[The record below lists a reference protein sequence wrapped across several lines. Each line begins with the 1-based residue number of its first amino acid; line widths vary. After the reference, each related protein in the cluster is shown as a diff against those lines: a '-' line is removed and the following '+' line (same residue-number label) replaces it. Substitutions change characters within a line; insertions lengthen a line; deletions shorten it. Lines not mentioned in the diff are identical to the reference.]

1 MVAVMSND
9 KTRSEIASALGACRG
24 AFLWIGVFSAF
35 INILALSG
43 SLFMMEVY
51 DRVIP
56 SGSLPTLAGLFTLV
70 AILYFFQG
78 LLDLMRTRLL
88 TRIGASLDQ
97 SLGSRVFDAVLGL
110 QLRAPRIGE
119 SSQPLRDLDI
129 IRSFLSSSGPGAF
142 FDLPWLPFYL
152 GICFIF
158 HPLLGLAVLCGAVFL
173 VFLTLLTEI
182 MSRLPTRETARYSVS
197 RNRMIEMS
205 RRNAEALVA
214 MGMAGRVRQR
224 FEETS
229 RRHIHAQQATSD
241 TSGGFGGLSKVFRML
256 LQSAVLAVG
265 AYLVIGQE
273 ATSGVIIA
281 GSILSAR
288 ALAPID
294 LVISNWKGFSASRQA
309 KVRLDKLL
317 TLIPETRDPM
327 PLPAP
332 QFAFSVQGVAATPPE
347 AQKVVVQDIN
357 FMLKP
362 GNGLG
367 IIGPSASGKSSLAR
381 LLVGI
386 WSPQRGTIK
395 LDGAPL
401 SQWSSEA
408 LGAHIG
414 YLPQAVELLEG
425 TVAENIARF
434 DPAATPDAIITAAKA
449 AFVHDMVLSLPQ
461 GYDTLIGEQGESLSA
476 GQRQRLALARALFGN
491 PFLVVLDEPNSNLDA
506 EGEEALTQAM
516 LGVRSR
522 NGIVIVIAH
531 RPSALGAVDM
541 VLAMAGGRQQAFG
554 PKDEVLSKVLQSSAG
569 LKVVS
574 KPAAVVS

>member
-1 MVAVMSND
+1 MGKD
-9 KTRSEIASALGACRG
+9 KSRSEIAAALGACRG

-70 AILYFFQG
+70 AILYLFQG

-158 HPLLGLAVLCGAVFL
+158 HPLLGLAVSCGAIFL
-173 VFLTLLTEI
+173 VFLTLLTEV

-224 FEETS
+224 FEELS
-229 RRHIHAQQATSD
+229 RRHIDAQQSTSD

-309 KVRLDKLL
+309 KERLDKLL
-317 TLIPETRDPM
+317 ALIPDARDPM
-327 PLPAP
+327 LLPAP
-332 QFAFSVQGVAATPPE
+332 QFAFAVQGVAATPPE
-347 AQKVVVQDIN
+347 AQKVVVQDVN
-357 FMLKP
+357 FVLKP

-434 DPAATPDAIITAAKA
+434 DPAATPDAIIAAAQA

-461 GYDTLIGEQGESLSA
+461 GYDTVIGEQGESLSA
-476 GQRQRLALARALFGN
+476 GQRQRLALARALYGT

-516 LGVRSR
+516 LGIRDR

-554 PKDEVLSKVLQSSAG
+554 PKDEVLSKVLQSSSG

>member
-1 MVAVMSND
+1 MMGKD
-9 KTRSEIASALGACRG
+9 KSRSEIAAALGACRG

-70 AILYFFQG
+70 AILYLFQG

-158 HPLLGLAVLCGAVFL
+158 HPLLGLAVSCGAIFL
-173 VFLTLLTEI
+173 VFLTLLTEV

-224 FEETS
+224 FEELS
-229 RRHIHAQQATSD
+229 RRHIDAQQSTSD

-309 KVRLDKLL
+309 KERLDKLL
-317 TLIPETRDPM
+317 ALIPDARDPM
-327 PLPAP
+327 LLPAP
-332 QFAFSVQGVAATPPE
+332 QFAFAVQGVAATPPE
-347 AQKVVVQDIN
+347 AQKVVVQDVN
-357 FMLKP
+357 FVLKP

-434 DPAATPDAIITAAKA
+434 DPAATPDAIIAAAQA

-461 GYDTLIGEQGESLSA
+461 GYDTVIGEQGESLSA
-476 GQRQRLALARALFGN
+476 GQRQRLALARALYGT

-516 LGVRSR
+516 LGIRDR

-554 PKDEVLSKVLQSSAG
+554 PKDEVLSKVLQSSSG

>member
-1 MVAVMSND
+1 MSKS
-9 KTRSEIASALGACRG
+9 KTRSEIAAALGASRG
-24 AFLWIGVFSAF
+24 AFIGIGVFSGF
-35 INILALSG
+35 INVLALSG

-56 SGSLPTLAGLFTLV
+56 SGSLPTLTGLFALV
-70 AILYFFQG
+70 AILYLFQG
-78 LLDLMRTRLL
+78 ALDLMRTRLL

-97 SLGSRVFDAVLGL
+97 SLGSRVFDAVIGL
-110 QLRAPRIGE
+110 QLRAPRVGE
-119 SSQPLRDLDI
+119 ASQPLRDLDM
-129 IRSFLSSSGPGAF
+129 IRGFLSSSGPSAF

-152 GICFIF
+152 GICFLF
-158 HPLLGLAVLCGAVFL
+158 HKLLGLAVLGGAIFL
-173 VFLTLLTEI
+173 IFLTLLTEL
-182 MSRLPTRETARYSVS
+182 MSRLPTQETARYSVARS
-197 RNRMIEMS
+197 RMMEMS

-214 MGMAGRVRQR
+214 MGMAGRVKKRWQ
-224 FEETS
+224 EVS
-229 RRHIHAQQATSD
+229 RRHIDAQQSTSD
-241 TSGGFGGLSKVFRML
+241 TSGGFGGFGKVFRML
-256 LQSAVLAVG
+256 LQSGVLAIG

-294 LVISNWKGFSASRQA
+294 LAISNWKSFSAARQA
-309 KVRLDKLL
+309 KQRLDKLL
-317 TLIPETRDPM
+317 LLLPERDDPM

-332 QFAFSVQGVAATPPE
+332 QFAVAVQGLAAAPPE
-347 AQKVVVQDIN
+347 AQRIVVQDIN
-357 FMLKP
+357 FVLKP

-381 LLVGI
+381 LLVGV

-395 LDGAPL
+395 IDGAPL

-408 LGAHIG
+408 FGAHIG
-414 YLPQAVELLEG
+414 YLPQDVELLEG
-425 TVAENIARF
+425 TVAENISRF
-434 DPAATPDAIITAAKA
+434 DATATPEKIVAAAKA
-449 AFVHDMVLSLPQ
+449 AFIHELVLGLPQ
-461 GYDTLIGEQGESLSA
+461 GYDTPIGEQGESLSS
-476 GQRQRLALARALFGN
+476 GQKQRIALARALFGD

-516 LGVRSR
+516 LGVRER
-522 NGIVIVIAH
+522 GGIVVVIAH
-531 RPSALGAVDM
+531 RPSALGAVDL

-554 PKDEVLSKVLQSSAG
+554 PKEEVLAKVLQSSSG

-574 KPAAVVS
+574 KPAAVS

>member
-1 MVAVMSND
+1 MSKD
-9 KTRSEIASALGACRG
+9 KARSEIAAALGACRG
-24 AFLWIGVFSAF
+24 AFLWIGVFSGF
-35 INILALSG
+35 VNILALSG

-70 AILYFFQG
+70 AILYLFQG

-97 SLGSRVFDAVLGL
+97 TLGSRVFDAVLGL

-119 SSQPLRDLDI
+119 TSQPLRDLDI
-129 IRSFLSSSGPGAF
+129 IRGFLSSSGPGAF

-152 GICFIF
+152 GICFLF
-158 HPLLGLAVLCGAVFL
+158 HHLLGLAVLVGAIFL
-173 VFLTLLTEI
+173 VFLTLLTEV
-182 MSRLPTRETARYSVS
+182 MSRVPTRETAVYSVARS
-197 RNRMIEMS
+197 RMIEMS
-205 RRNAEALVA
+205 RRNAEALIA
-214 MGMAGRVRQR
+214 MGMMGRVRQR
-224 FEETS
+224 FEEIS
-229 RRHIHAQQATSD
+229 RRHIDAQQSTSD

-294 LVISNWKGFSASRQA
+294 LVISNWKSFAAARQA
-309 KVRLDKLL
+309 KERLDKLL
-317 TLIPETRDPM
+317 QLMPEAQSPM
-327 PLPAP
+327 ALPAP
-332 QFAFSVQGVAATPPE
+332 EFTLVVQGVAVTPPE
-347 AQKVVVQDIN
+347 AQRLVVQDVS
-357 FMLKP
+357 FVLKP

-381 LLVGI
+381 LLVGV
-386 WSPQRGTIK
+386 WTPQRGTIK

-401 SQWSSEA
+401 NQWSSEA

-414 YLPQAVELLEG
+414 YLPQNVELLEG

-434 DPAATPDAIITAAKA
+434 DTSARPEAIIAAAKA
-449 AFVHDMVLSLPQ
+449 ASVHDLVLALPQ
-461 GYDTLIGEQGESLSA
+461 GYDTMLGEQGESLSA

-491 PFLVVLDEPNSNLDA
+491 PFLVVLDEPNSNLDV

-516 LGVRSR
+516 LGVRAR
-522 NGIVIVIAH
+522 KGIVIVIAH

-541 VLAMAGGRQQAFG
+541 VLAMAAGRQQAFG
-554 PKDEVLSKVLQSSAG
+554 PKDEVLSKVLQSPSG
-569 LKVVS
+569 LKIVS
-574 KPAAVVS
+574 RPAVVS

>member
-1 MVAVMSND
+1 MVAMMGKD
-9 KTRSEIASALGACRG
+9 KSRSEIAAALGACRG

-70 AILYFFQG
+70 AILYLFQG

-158 HPLLGLAVLCGAVFL
+158 HPLLGLAVSCGAIFL
-173 VFLTLLTEI
+173 VFLTLLTEV

-224 FEETS
+224 FEELS
-229 RRHIHAQQATSD
+229 RRHIDAQQSTSD

-309 KVRLDKLL
+309 KERLDKLL
-317 TLIPETRDPM
+317 ALIPDARDPM
-327 PLPAP
+327 LLPAP
-332 QFAFSVQGVAATPPE
+332 QFAFAVQGVAATPPE
-347 AQKVVVQDIN
+347 AQKVVVQDVN
-357 FMLKP
+357 FVLKP

-434 DPAATPDAIITAAKA
+434 DPAATPDAIIAAAQA

-461 GYDTLIGEQGESLSA
+461 GYDTVIGEQGESLSA
-476 GQRQRLALARALFGN
+476 GQRQRLALARALYGT

-516 LGVRSR
+516 LGIRDR

-554 PKDEVLSKVLQSSAG
+554 PKDEVLSKVLQSSSG

>member
-1 MVAVMSND
+1 MSKS
-9 KTRSEIASALGACRG
+9 KTRSEIAAALGACRG
-24 AFLWIGVFSAF
+24 AFIGIGVFSGF
-35 INILALSG
+35 INVLALSG

-56 SGSLPTLAGLFTLV
+56 SGSLPTLTGLFALV
-70 AILYFFQG
+70 AILYLFQG
-78 LLDLMRTRLL
+78 ALDLMRTRLL

-97 SLGSRVFDAVLGL
+97 SLGSRVFDAVIGL
-110 QLRAPRIGE
+110 QLRAPRVGE
-119 SSQPLRDLDI
+119 TSQPLRDLDM
-129 IRSFLSSSGPGAF
+129 IRGFLSSSGPSAF

-152 GICFIF
+152 GICFLF
-158 HPLLGLAVLCGAVFL
+158 HKLLGLAVLGGAIFL
-173 VFLTLLTEI
+173 IFLTLLTEL
-182 MSRLPTRETARYSVS
+182 MSRLPTQETARYSVARS
-197 RNRMIEMS
+197 RMMEMS

-214 MGMAGRVRQR
+214 MGMAGRVKQR
-224 FEETS
+224 WQEVS
-229 RRHIHAQQATSD
+229 RRHIDAQQSTSD
-241 TSGGFGGLSKVFRML
+241 TSGGFGGFGRVFRML
-256 LQSAVLAVG
+256 LQSGVLAIG

-294 LVISNWKGFSASRQA
+294 LAISNWKSFSAARQA
-309 KVRLDKLL
+309 KQRLDKLL
-317 TLIPETRDPM
+317 VLLPERDDPM

-332 QFAFSVQGVAATPPE
+332 QFAVAVQGLAAAPPE
-347 AQKVVVQDIN
+347 AQRIVVQDIN
-357 FMLKP
+357 FVLKP

-381 LLVGI
+381 LLVGV

-395 LDGAPL
+395 IDGAPL

-414 YLPQAVELLEG
+414 YLPQDVELLEG
-425 TVAENIARF
+425 TVAENISRF
-434 DPAATPDAIITAAKA
+434 DTAATPEKIVAAAKA
-449 AFVHDMVLSLPQ
+449 AFIHELVLGLPQ
-461 GYDTLIGEQGESLSA
+461 GYDTPIGEQGESLSS
-476 GQRQRLALARALFGN
+476 GQKQRIALARALFGD

-516 LGVRSR
+516 LGVRER
-522 NGIVIVIAH
+522 GGIVVVIAH
-531 RPSALGAVDM
+531 RPSALGAVDL

-554 PKDEVLSKVLQSSAG
+554 PKDEVLAKVLQSSSG

-574 KPAAVVS
+574 KPAAVS